1 MAAALL
7 CGRLIKLLDKVYWL
21 NYLCLAQ
28 VGIWMDLALL
38 NEDQNESKSIY
49 EKQMR

>member
-7 CGRLIKLLDKVYWL
+7 SDRLIKLLDKVYRL

-28 VGIWMDLALL
+28 VGIWMGPYLT
-38 NEDQNESKSIY
+38 EDQNESKKY
-49 EKQMR
+49 L